1 MTLPPLGPV
10 LPRACSSPP
19 PTCRDA
25 FCEINHGLRGARCY
39 GVGHCPRSLRSED
52 TDMRHVLVLAGGL
65 SHERD
70 VSLRSGRRVADA
82 LNRSGSEAHLR
93 DVDHTL
99 LEAIKSSRPEVIWP
113 VLHGVSGEDGALGD
127 VLGSL
132 DIAYVGSR
140 PASCRLTWDKPVA
153 KALVTAAGI
162 STPTGMALSHT
173 TFRELGAPAL
183 LESVIDSLGLP
194 LAVKP
199 SRGGSSLGLTI
210 VRSATELPSA
220 MVTAYAYG
228 DVAMIERFIEG
239 VEVALSIVEDSQ
251 GLVQTLPAVEIVPDG
266 GVYNYEARYTAGS
279 TEFFTPARLSAS
291 VAASAAAVSLM
302 AYRTLGHRH
311 LSRVDLI
318 IDSDERPWFLE
329 ANVSPGMTETSL
341 LPMAVEAAGM
351 NAAEVYAAIVERALA
366 TT

>member
-1 MTLPPLGPV
+1 
-10 LPRACSSPP
+10 
-19 PTCRDA
+19 
-25 FCEINHGLRGARCY
+25 
-39 GVGHCPRSLRSED
+39 
-52 TDMRHVLVLAGGL
+52 MRHILVLAGGL

-82 LNRSGSEAHLR
+82 LNHSGAEAYVR

-99 LEAIKSSRPEVIWP
+99 LGSIRSSPPEVVWP
-113 VLHGVSGEDGALGD
+113 LLHGASGEDGALRD
-127 VLGSL
+127 VLESL

-140 PASCRLTWDKPVA
+140 PDSCRLTWDKPVA
-153 KALVTAAGI
+153 KALVAEAGI
-162 STPTGMALSHT
+162 STPAGVALSHA

-183 LESVIDSLGLP
+183 LEAVVDSLGLP

-199 SRGGSSLGLTI
+199 ARGGSSLGLTI
-210 VRSATELPSA
+210 VRSAAELPTA

-228 DVAMIERFIEG
+228 DMALIERFIEG
-239 VEVALSIVEDSQ
+239 VEVALSIVDNAQ
-251 GLVQTLPAVEIVPDG
+251 GQPIALPAVEIVPDG
-266 GVYNYEARYTAGS
+266 GVYNYEARYTAGA
-279 TEFFTPARLSAS
+279 TEFFTPARLSSS
-291 VAASAAAVSLM
+291 VAAAVAEVSLT
-302 AYRTLGHRH
+302 AYRTLGHQH

-351 NAAEVYAAIVERALA
+351 GATEVYAAIVERALSPV
-366 TT
+366 